1 MARHTGDSGKIT
13 LDGTQVL
20 LVTSFDVTDT
30 SEIVDATAIDDGAD
44 VFLPSKGSWSGTVN
58 FQIDWANGS
67 GQDVSS
73 GDQVAFVGYTEGDA
87 VGKMALSG
95 TAIVREVAYST
106 GLKTVSTGTLSLQG
120 TGTKLS
126 KAVVV

>member
-1 MARHTGDSGKIT
+1 
-13 LDGTQVL
+13 
-20 LVTSFDVTDT
+20 
-30 SEIVDATAIDDGAD
+30 
-44 VFLPSKGSWSGTVN
+44 
-58 FQIDWANGS
+58 
-67 GQDVSS
+67 VSS